1 MGEMCTLRTGKLC
14 RKPSI
19 SINALALVNV
29 QNCKTAQSIVSR
41 HAASQRSFQ
50 SLRTAEVTTLNS
62 LCMVTHDKSQQGS
75 ESYIYTRIEL
85 GVSMVKRLKWDPF
98 LSTLKRIKKIPTQR
112 RQLRIMRK
120 IYESS
125 RRNDKNAF
133 MKQKKNPDFS
143 CTRERMSNMDATL
156 LIC

>member
-19 SINALALVNV
+19 SVNALALVNV
-29 QNCKTAQSIVSR
+29 QNCKTAQFIVSR

-85 GVSMVKRLKWDPF
+85 GVSMVKRLNQGLWLQIGIHFSP
-98 LSTLKRIKKIPTQR
+98 LKKGKENTNSKTPT
-112 RQLRIMRK
+112 
-120 IYESS
+120 
-125 RRNDKNAF
+125 KNNA
-133 MKQKKNPDFS
+133 KN
-143 CTRERMSNMDATL
+143 L
-156 LIC
+156 